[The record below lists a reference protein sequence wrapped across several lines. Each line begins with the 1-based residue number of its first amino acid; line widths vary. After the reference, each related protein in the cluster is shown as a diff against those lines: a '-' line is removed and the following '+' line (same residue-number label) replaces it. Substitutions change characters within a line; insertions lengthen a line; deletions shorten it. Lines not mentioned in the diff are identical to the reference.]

1 MASLTLQEK
10 VSGGI
15 QLVEESQDFTATQV
29 IQLDAEPVPADS
41 TDLEITIGIDV
52 SEIKLI
58 IILASHDLKL
68 ETNDGAAPDDT
79 LNLVAGRPYVWYTG
93 SYFTNLLTT
102 DITSVFMTEA
112 ASDDA
117 TLDILALV
125 DATP

>member
-1 MASLTLQEK
+1 MASLTLLEK

-15 QLVEESQDFTATQV
+15 QLVEASQTFTATLP

-41 TDLEITIGIDV
+41 TDLEIVIAIDV
-52 SEIKLI
+52 SAIKLI
-58 IILASHDLKL
+58 IILASHDLTL
-68 ETNDGAAPDDT
+68 ETNNGAAPDDT

-93 SYFTNLLTT
+93 SYYTNLLTT
-102 DITSVFMTEA
+102 DITSIFMTEA